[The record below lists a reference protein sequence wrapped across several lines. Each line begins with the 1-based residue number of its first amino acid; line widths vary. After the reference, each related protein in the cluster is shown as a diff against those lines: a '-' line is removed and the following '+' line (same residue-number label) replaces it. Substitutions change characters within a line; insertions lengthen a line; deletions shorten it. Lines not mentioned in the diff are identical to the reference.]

1 MTKAKNKIL
10 TQTQAKIKIQNGFPM
25 PFVSYIRASETRAV
39 ALKRITTT
47 RNPWADWVSQ
57 IKNSGKRLEVLINFC
72 ALIFPKYSVK

>member
-25 PFVSYIRASETRAV
+25 PFVSYIRKSETRAV

-47 RNPWADWVSQ
+47 RNPWAIGS
-57 IKNSGKRLEVLINFC
+57 KKLKTLERGWKF
-72 ALIFPKYSVK
+72 

>member
-25 PFVSYIRASETRAV
+25 PFVSYIRTAETREV

-47 RNPWADWVSQ
+47 RNPWA
-57 IKNSGKRLEVLINFC
+57 IGNAKLKTLERGWKF
-72 ALIFPKYSVK
+72 